1 MNHFRELFYH
11 LKFKKR
17 FVSWMWKSREI
28 KIREQFHPKHLYIF
42 LQNNEVSEDNN
53 ELIDAFLNQWN

>member
-1 MNHFRELFYH
+1 
-11 LKFKKR
+11 
-17 FVSWMWKSREI
+17 MWKSREI